1 MSIENNNTHARCVV
15 LVPLER
21 IDAANAVIE
30 KFSLQASTEHAP
42 SLAMAEICLHQQ
54 HLQTNKAWITEQKS
68 PHLVLVHAQELE
80 GLADMIHAVRK
91 FLPTVK
97 ITELRDGRLEEI
109 ENQRAVVDNLGE
121 MPIVHAEQV
130 DADELSMLLDN
141 KTQEVDE

>member
-54 HLQTNKAWITEQKS
+54 HLQTNKAR
-68 PHLVLVHAQELE
+68 P
-80 GLADMIHAVRK
+80 
-91 FLPTVK
+91 
-97 ITELRDGRLEEI
+97 
-109 ENQRAVVDNLGE
+109 RARR
-121 MPIVHAEQV
+121 AR
-130 DADELSMLLDN
+130 
-141 KTQEVDE
+141 